1 MNFTKLLLK
10 EGILFVNCFL
20 QICAFKLLEIIEK
33 LILLKKKG
41 INEENIS
48 FLNGLTF
55 SNLSSGEV
63 IDLIPL

>member
-1 MNFTKLLLK
+1 M
-10 EGILFVNCFL
+10 
-20 QICAFKLLEIIEK
+20 EK
-33 LILLKKKG
+33 VILLKKKG

-63 IDLIPL
+63 TDLIDL